1 MKLWSKLSPER
12 KHQLFLRFIIA
23 SGTLTAVA
31 LIGKVFGLLSTDVDS
46 IISLVAMVLVLIA
59 ASLM

>member
-1 MKLWSKLSPER
+1 MRLWTKLTPER
-12 KHQLFLRFIIA
+12 KHRLFLRFIIA

>member
-46 IISLVAMVLVLIA
+46 IIGLIAMVLVLIA

>member
-1 MKLWSKLSPER
+1 MRLWSKLSPER

-46 IISLVAMVLVLIA
+46 IISLIAMVLVLIA